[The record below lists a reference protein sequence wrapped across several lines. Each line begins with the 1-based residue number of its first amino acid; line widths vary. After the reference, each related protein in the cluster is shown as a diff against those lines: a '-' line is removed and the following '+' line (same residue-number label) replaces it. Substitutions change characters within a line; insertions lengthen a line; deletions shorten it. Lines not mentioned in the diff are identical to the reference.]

1 MSELVIKTALENGD
15 LKMKQLEQ
23 DQQIVKKVKDWLKA
37 NIKVGCENVLCT
49 DLITD
54 NKDLLKAIKDWEK

>member
-1 MSELVIKTALENGD
+1 MVNKQILE
-15 LKMKQLEQ
+15 K
-23 DQQIVKKVKDWLKA
+23 IKDWLRA

-54 NKDLLKAIKDWEK
+54 NKDLLKAIKGWEKIV

>member
-1 MSELVIKTALENGD
+1 MLDKQILKEIK
-15 LKMKQLEQ
+15 K
-23 DQQIVKKVKDWLKA
+23 WLRA

-54 NKDLLKAIKDWEK
+54 NKDLLKAIKNWENKNES

>member
-1 MSELVIKTALENGD
+1 
-15 LKMKQLEQ
+15 MKQLEQ

-54 NKDLLKAIKDWEK
+54 NKDLLKAIKGWEKIE